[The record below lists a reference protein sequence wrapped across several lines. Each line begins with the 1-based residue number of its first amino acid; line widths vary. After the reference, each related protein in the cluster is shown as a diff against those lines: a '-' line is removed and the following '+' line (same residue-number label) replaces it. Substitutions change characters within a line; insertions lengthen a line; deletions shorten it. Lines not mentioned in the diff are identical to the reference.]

1 MKITHY
7 GYNAFLIESGA
18 TKIAI
23 DPGQNCA
30 LFDLHSLIPEAEW
43 PTVTHLVITHGD
55 PDHHWQSD
63 RVAAASGAHVI
74 CGKALTKTENG
85 KTLLVDPRGKELT
98 SWVEFKRVS
107 ALDVGESAT
116 LDGVGFR
123 ALKAVHGVMKIPL
136 LGMTFD
142 RTPGP
147 GERVGI
153 GSTGFE
159 ITLDGKRLVNLGDSL
174 LQPEWEGLAP
184 DVLMI
189 PIGGIV
195 SMDVPAALE
204 AVRLIA
210 PKSVIPCHY
219 NVPFILKKRYATA
232 DDAAFKR
239 DTERLGIDCRILR
252 VGEAVVLN
260 QGA

>member
-18 TKIAI
+18 VKIAI
-23 DPGQNCA
+23 DPGQHCA

-43 PTVTHLVITHGD
+43 STITHLVITHGD

-85 KTLLVDPRGKELT
+85 KMLLVAPRGRELT
-98 SWVEFKRVS
+98 SWVEFDRVT

-123 ALKAVHGVMKIPL
+123 ALKAVHGVMQIPL
-136 LGMTFD
+136 LGMTFK
-142 RTPGP
+142 RKPGP
-147 GERVGI
+147 GERVGL
-153 GSTGFE
+153 GATGFE
-159 ITLDGKRLVNLGDSL
+159 ITLDGKKIVNLGDSL

-184 DVLMI
+184 DVLMV

-195 SMDVPAALE
+195 SMDVPAAVE

-210 PKSVIPCHY
+210 PKRAIPCHY
-219 NVPFILKKRYATA
+219 NVPLLLKKRYGIA

-239 DTERLGIDCRILR
+239 ETEQLGVDCHILQPGDDIE
-252 VGEAVVLN
+252 VSSGV
-260 QGA
+260 

>member
-7 GYNAFLIESGA
+7 GYNAFLIESGS

-23 DPGQNCA
+23 DPGQHCA
-30 LFDLHSLIPEAEW
+30 LFNLHSLIPEAEW

-74 CGKALTKTENG
+74 CGKALTRTENG

-98 SWVEFKRVS
+98 SWVEFDRVT

-116 LDGVGFR
+116 LDGVGFH

-136 LGMTFD
+136 LIMTLE
-142 RTPGP
+142 RKPGP
-147 GERVGI
+147 GERVGL
-153 GSTGFE
+153 GATGFE
-159 ITLDGKRLVNLGDSL
+159 ITLDGQRLVNLGDSL
-174 LQPEWEGLAP
+174 LQPEWAGLEP
-184 DVLMI
+184 DVLMV

-195 SMDVPAALE
+195 SMDVPAAVE

-210 PKSVIPCHY
+210 PKCVIPCHY
-219 NVPFILKKRYATA
+219 NVPFILKKRYAIA
-232 DDAAFKR
+232 DDATFKR
-239 DTERLGIDCRILR
+239 EAEQLGADCRVLR
-252 VGEAVVLN
+252 PGEEVVLN
-260 QGA
+260 PGV